1 MSDLNELLDRLSSQI
16 EAMQQ
21 EHQCKI
27 DDLSAKLDTL
37 LDCLAPQ
44 SKIVGTVEAGQI
56 LGISERTVRDWHK
69 NGKMPKLASGKGEHL
84 KWERVAVERLAQA
97 NKRGGRPRNV
107 A

>member
-1 MSDLNELLDRLSSQI
+1 MELNEMLNRLSSQI

-21 EHQCKI
+21 QYQSEI
-27 DDLSAKLDTL
+27 DDLNAKLDAV

-56 LGISERTVRDWHK
+56 LGISERTVRDWHSK
-69 NGKMPKLASGKGEHL
+69 GKMPKLASGKGEHL
-84 KWERVAVERLAQA
+84 RWERVAVERLAKA
-97 NKRGGRPRNV
+97 NKAGGRPRNV

>member
-1 MSDLNELLDRLSSQI
+1 MELNELLDRLSSQI

-27 DDLSAKLDTL
+27 DDLSAKLDAVL
-37 LDCLAPQ
+37 ECLDPP
-44 SKIVGTVEAGQI
+44 SKLVDSEQAGLI
-56 LGISERTVRDWHK
+56 LGISARTVRERHK

-97 NKRGGRPRNV
+97 NKRGGRPRKV

>member
-1 MSDLNELLDRLSSQI
+1 MDLEDLLDKLSSQI

-21 EHQCKI
+21 QYQSEI
-27 DDLSAKLDTL
+27 DDLNAKLDTL

-56 LGISERTVRDWHK
+56 LGISERTVRDWHSK
-69 NGKMPKLASGKGEHL
+69 GKMPKLASGKGEHL
-84 KWERVAVERLAQA
+84 RWERVAVERLAQA
-97 NKRGGRPRNV
+97 NKRGGRPRKV